1 MTQIS
6 RGMVM
11 ALVACLAVAAAHAK
25 DRVRYVVVEQ
35 ATEVDAKA
43 VVLPSGPSSTLLM
56 APCAGCATKPFPA
69 SATTAYYVGRKLVTL
84 DALKATVAANPN
96 IILTVSYTVK
106 TGALTSVTADLDT
119 APRARR

>member
-1 MTQIS
+1 
-6 RGMVM
+6 MVA
-11 ALVACLAVAAAHAK
+11 ALLACLAVGAAQAK
-25 DRVRYVVVEQ
+25 DRVKYVTVE
-35 ATEVDAKA
+35 AAVEADAKA

-69 SATTAYYVGRKLVTL
+69 SANTTYYIGRKLVTL
-84 DALKATVAANPN
+84 DALKAAVAAHPD
-96 IILTVSYTVK
+96 IILTVSYTAK